1 MPVLEMNSKAD
12 LVTDGPSDTVHQL
25 DERKLAPATPVKLT
39 GDGAKKKSSWKPSWT
54 IINFWLDFALGIN
67 FLLLMWFSAI
77 LQFVFPAGA
86 SSAGYTLW
94 GADAVTWQNFQF
106 TTLCVLTAGV
116 TLHVMFHW
124 SWILGVIN
132 RRIFGREVIKSDG
145 TDTLLGVGLIALI
158 IHIMAIGVLVA
169 RYWIT
174 GPQ

>member
-1 MPVLEMNSKAD
+1 MPVLEMNRKAD
-12 LVTDGPSDTVHQL
+12 PVTDGPTETVSQV
-25 DERKLAPATPVKLT
+25 DETKFAPAAAKPA
-39 GDGAKKKSSWKPSWT
+39 DGGMKKSWKPSWT
-54 IINFWLDFALGIN
+54 IINFWLDFALGVN

-94 GADAVTWQNFQF
+94 GADAVTWQNLQF

-158 IHIMAIGVLVA
+158 IHVLAIGVLVA
-169 RYWIT
+169 RYWIVA
-174 GPQ
+174 P

>member
-12 LVTDGPSDTVHQL
+12 PVTDGPSETVSQA
-25 DERKLAPATPVKLT
+25 DEHKFAPASA
-39 GDGAKKKSSWKPSWT
+39 AKPASVTEQKKSSWRPSWT
-54 IINFWLDFALGIN
+54 IINFWLDFALGVN

-86 SSAGYTLW
+86 SSARYTLW

-132 RRIFGREVIKSDG
+132 RRIFGRDIIKSDG
-145 TDTLLGVGLIALI
+145 TDTLLGVGLIAAI
-158 IHIMAIGVLVA
+158 IHVLAIGVLVA
-169 RYWIT
+169 RYWIV